1 VQNASVIRIVLA
13 DRQEIFR
20 DGLKRLLESQPN
32 FMVVGGAG
40 SAAETLRLVRDLD
53 PDVLLLDLALNGG
66 DSLEILRT
74 LAATPHRVR
83 TIGLTAGV
91 ESDLLNAAVQHGAR
105 GSIRKESATALLF
118 QNIRTVF
125 HDEHWICCDDSSAA
139 LDETSGPGPAGDI
152 ASAKR
157 YRLTRREMDIVS
169 AVAAGESNKGIALKL
184 SLSEDTVKHHV
195 SHVFDKLGVFS
206 RLELALFAFNHDL
219 IKDMV
224 DFLG

>member
-1 VQNASVIRIVLA
+1 MENACVIRILHA
-13 DRQEIFR
+13 DRQVIFR
-20 DGLKRLLESQPN
+20 DGLKRLLELEPN
-32 FMVVGGAG
+32 FVVVGGSG
-40 SAAETLRLVRDLD
+40 SARETLQLVRDLD

-66 DSLEILRT
+66 DSLEILRA

-83 TIGLTAGV
+83 TIGLTAGI

-125 HDEHWICCDDSSAA
+125 HDEHWICRDDAGA
-139 LDETSGPGPAGDI
+139 PLDETSGPGPAGDV
-152 ASAKR
+152 AKAKR

-169 AVAAGESNKGIALKL
+169 AVAAGESNKGIARKL

-219 IKDMV
+219 VRDIV